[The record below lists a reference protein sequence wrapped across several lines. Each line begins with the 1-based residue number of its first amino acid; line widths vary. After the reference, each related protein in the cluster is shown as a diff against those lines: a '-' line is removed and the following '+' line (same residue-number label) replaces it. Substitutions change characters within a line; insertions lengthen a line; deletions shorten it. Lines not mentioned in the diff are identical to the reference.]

1 MTVDENN
8 NFPTKTHVLIFP
20 FPAQGHMIPLL
31 DFTHR
36 LALRG
41 GSSLTITVLVTPKN
55 LPFLAPLLSAG
66 INIETLILPFP
77 PHPSI
82 PSGVENVQDLPPS
95 AFPTMIHALGD
106 LHAPLLSWIAS
117 HPSPPVAIVSDFFL
131 GWTQHLGIHRFVF
144 SPSAAITC
152 CILNALWID
161 MPTKR
166 NNNEDDEILE
176 FSKIPNNWKFPWS
189 QISTIYLSYVHGDP
203 SWEFIRDS
211 FRDNASSSGL
221 VVNTFAAM
229 ESVYLEQL
237 KKEMGRDRVWAVG
250 PILPLF
256 ENTNRGGPSS
266 VSVDHVMSWLDAR
279 DDSHVV
285 YVCFGSQAVLTKDQT
300 LALASGLEK
309 SGVHFIWAVKEP
321 AEEDSTT
328 RGGNILSGFEDRV
341 AGRGLV
347 IRGWAPQVAVL
358 RHRAVGAFLTHC
370 GWNSVVEAVVAG
382 VLMLTWPMRAD
393 QYTDACL
400 VVDELKAGVRACEG
414 PDTVPDSDEL
424 ARVFADS
431 VNVKV
436 TERIG
441 AVKLK
446 KAAFDA
452 VKEGGSSVK
461 DLDGF
466 IEHVV
471 SLRLN
476 K

>member
-1 MTVDENN
+1 MTVNEENN
-8 NFPTKTHVLIFP
+8 KPTKTHVLIFP

-41 GSSLTITVLVTPKN
+41 GAALKITVLVTPKN
-55 LPFLAPLLSAG
+55 LPFLSPLLSAVV
-66 INIETLILPFP
+66 NIEPLILPFP
-77 PHPSI
+77 SHPSI

-95 AFPTMIHALGD
+95 GFPLMIHALGN
-106 LHAPLLSWIAS
+106 LHAPLISWITS

-131 GWTQHLGIHRFVF
+131 GWTKNLGIPRFDF

-152 CILNALWID
+152 CILNTLWIE
-161 MPTKR
+161 MPTKI
-166 NNNEDDEILE
+166 NEDDDNEILH
-176 FSKIPNNWKFPWS
+176 FPKIPNCPKYRFD
-189 QISTIYLSYVHGDP
+189 QISSLYRSYVHGDP
-203 SWEFIRDS
+203 AWEFIRDS
-211 FRDNASSSGL
+211 FRDNVASWGL
-221 VVNTFAAM
+221 VVNSFTAM
-229 ESVYLEQL
+229 EGVYLEHL
-237 KKEMGRDRVWAVG
+237 KREMGHDRVWAVG
-250 PILPLF
+250 PIIPLSGD
-256 ENTNRGGPSS
+256 NRGGPTS

-279 DDSHVV
+279 EDNHVV
-285 YVCFGSQAVLTKDQT
+285 YVCFGSQVVLTKEQT

-321 AEEDSTT
+321 VEKDST
-328 RGGNILSGFEDRV
+328 RGNILDGFDDRV

-393 QYTDACL
+393 QYTDASL
-400 VVDELKAGVRACEG
+400 VVDELKVGVRACEG
-414 PDTVPDSDEL
+414 PDTVPDPDEL

-431 VNVKV
+431 VTGNQ
-436 TERIG
+436 TERIK
-441 AVKLK
+441 AVELR
-446 KAAFDA
+446 KAALDA
-452 VKEGGSSVK
+452 IQERGSSVN

-466 IEHVV
+466 IQHVV
-471 SLRLN
+471 SLGLN